1 VGIVIAARWTYA
13 LALLTLG
20 AALLCGCSETMP
32 LAQLPDA
39 AKVPERVL
47 SKAEQQ
53 GKVQQM
59 IEKGR
64 THRSEATREIEEDRD
79 R

>member
-1 VGIVIAARWTYA
+1 M
-13 LALLTLG
+13 ALLTLG
-20 AALLCGCSETMP
+20 AAALCGCSETMP
-32 LAQLPDA
+32 FAQLPDP
-39 AKVPERVL
+39 AKMPEKVL
-47 SKAEQQ
+47 SKTEQQ

-64 THRSEATREIEEDRD
+64 NHRSEAVREIEEDRD